1 LRRHMRRT
9 ALGLTFVTTVVLVAA
24 APGAAGAATPRC
36 HTSGLSATLG
46 RVDAGAGQR
55 FVRLALRNR
64 SGHACHTRGWVG
76 MQLVRN
82 HGHAVPTQVVRIQ
95 PPSRRVVLAPGERA
109 VATLHWTVIPGAG
122 EPQQSACEPTAQ
134 HVRVTP
140 PDETTFLRLRWR
152 GGPVC
157 QSGRIDV
164 TPLRHA

>member
-1 LRRHMRRT
+1 MR
-9 ALGLTFVTTVVLVAA
+9 TTVLGITVLAGALTAIAV
-24 APGAAGAATPRC
+24 PGAAGAASPRC
-36 HTSGLSATLG
+36 HTSGLSAKLG

-55 FVRLALRNR
+55 FVRLTLRNR
-64 SGHACHTRGWVG
+64 SGHTCHTRGWVG

-82 HGHAVPTQVVRIQ
+82 HGQSVPTQVVRSR
-95 PPSRRVVLAPGERA
+95 PPSRRVVLAPGQRA
-109 VATLHWTVIPGAG
+109 VTTLHWTVIPGAG

-140 PDETTFLRLRWR
+140 PDETTFLRLRWT